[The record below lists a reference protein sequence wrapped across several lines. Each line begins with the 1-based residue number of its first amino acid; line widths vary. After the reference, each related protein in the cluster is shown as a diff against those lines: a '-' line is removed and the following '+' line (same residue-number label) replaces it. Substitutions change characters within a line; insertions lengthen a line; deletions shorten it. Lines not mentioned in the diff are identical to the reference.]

1 MRNNKF
7 TIPVLAALII
17 AVISMGVAF
26 AAFSATLT
34 INGSA
39 EIEASSWDIYF
50 TNAATNGVKPSTATP
65 VPSANIYTDGT
76 ARDLGSTY
84 VATTFTWD
92 ASFRSPGDYIR
103 YTIYVKNGG
112 DYDAHVV
119 SFNTPSIQCSSD
131 PQHGCS
137 HLHYGLYTNTDGTS
151 PLDSTFRVNAG
162 QTGTL
167 YLIVNLDDEY
177 GSDNVSASIAGL
189 VSSDVTTNPISIS
202 ILFEQVGGAQSNS
215 GNQGG
220 GSGSGSGGGQ
230 VASAEYNITGN
241 SSDWV
246 SLADLSTYMPEGYEN
261 VSPAVYFKRVN
272 NTMSL
277 CQVYNSTEYCIESS
291 STAAQI
297 QQICN
302 SLSSIY
308 NDYGEN
314 LASNIAI
321 GCTGYSDETDSEI
334 DFGRTYEGENVFI
347 HYGQDGLRYDCSLD
361 FANENHYC
369 IINEI
374 TTEE

>member
-119 SFNTPSIQCSSD
+119 SFNTPSIQCSSE
-131 PQHGCS
+131 QSGCS

-202 ILFEQVGGAQSNS
+202 ILFEQVVGNSSGGGNS
-215 GNQGG
+215 GGG
-220 GSGSGSGGGQ
+220 NSGGGQ
-230 VASAEYNITGN
+230 ASNALYYAGN
-241 SSDWV
+241 LYDEQLGSWYDSWV
-246 SLADLSTYMPEGYEN
+246 SMAELMESNSMPIIPNVYIKKEN
-261 VSPAVYFKRVN
+261 NVNSICYFN
-272 NTMSL
+272 
-277 CQVYNSTEYCIESS
+277 NSTEYCFDS
-291 STAAQI
+291 STTYNDGEQF
-297 QQICN
+297 C
-302 SLSSIY
+302 SSINGDY
-308 NDYGEN
+308 DDYGSDGDKECRTYN
-314 LASNIAI
+314 GYIQFGLYSNEIDMSYTDNEAEYQGYCRIVFDDPDTLYCSYTSTASN
-321 GCTGYSDETDSEI
+321 S
-334 DFGRTYEGENVFI
+334 
-347 HYGQDGLRYDCSLD
+347 
-361 FANENHYC
+361 
-369 IINEI
+369 
-374 TTEE
+374 